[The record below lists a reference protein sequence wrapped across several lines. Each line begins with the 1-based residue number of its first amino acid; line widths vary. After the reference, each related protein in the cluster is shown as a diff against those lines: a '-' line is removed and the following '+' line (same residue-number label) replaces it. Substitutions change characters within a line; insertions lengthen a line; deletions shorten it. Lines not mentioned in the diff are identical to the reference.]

1 MDPTYKNN
9 SRPTSSIPKKEF
21 STVNSMSCEYICSN
35 NSCIKYNGIW
45 HTVTMIMKEEG
56 IRGFAKG
63 VLPRIISTAPSSA
76 VSWSVY
82 EIIKRSLIK

>member
-1 MDPTYKNN
+1 M
-9 SRPTSSIPKKEF
+9 
-21 STVNSMSCEYICSN
+21 
-35 NSCIKYNGIW
+35 
-45 HTVTMIMKEEG
+45 HTIRTILTEEG
-56 IRGFAKG
+56 IKGFRKG